1 MPPAEGIWMANCPM
15 LDAIKAQATVASRTD
30 SGREAPAKRIAGE
43 RAVAVAAAG
52 AMAVID

>member
-1 MPPAEGIWMANCPM
+1 MASCPIHE
-15 LDAIKAQATVASRTD
+15 AIIAQVTVASRTA

-52 AMAVID
+52 AMAVMD